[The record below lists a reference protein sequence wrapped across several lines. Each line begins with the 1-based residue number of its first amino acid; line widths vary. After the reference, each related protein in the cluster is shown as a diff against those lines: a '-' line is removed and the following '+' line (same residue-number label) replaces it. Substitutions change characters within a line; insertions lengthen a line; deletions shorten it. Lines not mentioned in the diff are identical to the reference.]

1 MGLAERLKEN
11 RERLGLS
18 QGDVAE
24 KLNII
29 RQSISRWETGKG
41 APDLNNLVL
50 LSKLYQV
57 STDELLK
64 ESIDVKDTIIKNS
77 RLLEER
83 RKNFRWC
90 LISLFTGLLFLIINV
105 LYFDMNWLGDRA
117 FISYL
122 KYWIIINP
130 VLLHLVT
137 VIPFVLSIAFFIK
150 WRNRNFAIMKSTI

>member
-1 MGLAERLKEN
+1 MGLSERLKGN

-24 KLNII
+24 KLNIT

-41 APDLNNLVL
+41 VPDLDNLVL

-64 ESIDVKDTIIKNS
+64 EKGDVKDAILKNN
-77 RLLEER
+77 RVLEEK

-90 LISLFTGLLFLIINV
+90 LTSLFTGLLFLIINV
-105 LYFDMNWLGDRA
+105 LYFDIHWAGERT
-117 FISYL
+117 FILYL

-130 VLLHLVT
+130 FLLHLVT
-137 VIPFVLSIAFFIK
+137 VIPFVLSVIFFIK
-150 WRNRNFAIMKSTI
+150 WRK

>member
-24 KLNII
+24 KLNIT

-41 APDLNNLVL
+41 APDLDNLVL

-105 LYFDMNWLGDRA
+105 LYFDMNWLGDRE

>member
-1 MGLAERLKEN
+1 M
-11 RERLGLS
+11 
-18 QGDVAE
+18 
-24 KLNII
+24 
-29 RQSISRWETGKG
+29 
-41 APDLNNLVL
+41 
-50 LSKLYQV
+50 
-57 STDELLK
+57 
-64 ESIDVKDTIIKNS
+64 
-77 RLLEER
+77 
-83 RKNFRWC
+83 
-90 LISLFTGLLFLIINV
+90 FLIINV

>member
-1 MGLAERLKEN
+1 M
-11 RERLGLS
+11 
-18 QGDVAE
+18 
-24 KLNII
+24 
-29 RQSISRWETGKG
+29 
-41 APDLNNLVL
+41 
-50 LSKLYQV
+50 

-64 ESIDVKDTIIKNS
+64 ESTDVKDTIMKNS

-90 LISLFTGLLFLIINV
+90 LISLFIGLLFLIINI

-137 VIPFVLSIAFFIK
+137 VIPFVLSIIFFI
-150 WRNRNFAIMKSTI
+150 NMKRKG

>member
-41 APDLNNLVL
+41 APDLDNLVL

-90 LISLFTGLLFLIINV
+90 LISLFTGLLVFR
-105 LYFDMNWLGDRA
+105 G
-117 FISYL
+117 
-122 KYWIIINP
+122 
-130 VLLHLVT
+130 
-137 VIPFVLSIAFFIK
+137 
-150 WRNRNFAIMKSTI
+150 RN